1 MINPISNVT
10 QPQPVA
16 PSTEQST
23 QKPAQGASK
32 PAASSDV
39 VNLSNAAQT
48 WAAILKEAS
57 ETPAQTAKEAQGGD
71 LQARRLLAKEAAAKP
86 AAK

>member
-23 QKPAQGASK
+23 QKPAQPASK
-32 PAASSDV
+32 PAASSDT

-48 WAAILKEAS
+48 LAATLKEAR

>member
-10 QPQPVA
+10 QPRPVA

-23 QKPAQGASK
+23 QKPAQAASK
-32 PAASSDV
+32 PAAASDV

-48 WAAILKEAS
+48 MAAILKEAS
-57 ETPAQTAKEAQGGD
+57 ETPAQTTKEAQGGD

-86 AAK
+86 TAK

>member
-48 WAAILKEAS
+48 LAAILKEAS

>member
-1 MINPISNVT
+1 
-10 QPQPVA
+10 
-16 PSTEQST
+16 
-23 QKPAQGASK
+23 
-32 PAASSDV
+32 
-39 VNLSNAAQT
+39 
-48 WAAILKEAS
+48 LKEAR

>member
-16 PSTEQST
+16 PSTKQST
-23 QKPAQGASK
+23 QKPPQ
-32 PAASSDV
+32 PAASSDA
-39 VNLSNAAQT
+39 VNLSNAAQAM
-48 WAAILKEAS
+48 AATLKEAR

>member
-10 QPQPVA
+10 QPQPLA

-48 WAAILKEAS
+48 LAAILKEAS

>member
-1 MINPISNVT
+1 MINPISNLT
-10 QPQPVA
+10 QAQPVA
-16 PSTEQST
+16 PSTKQST
-23 QKPAQGASK
+23 QKPAQPAPK
-32 PAASSDV
+32 PAASSDA
-39 VNLSNAAQT
+39 VNLSNAAQVM
-48 WAAILKEAS
+48 AATLKEAR